1 MVSIPFLG
9 RKEHQEEAGRGFV
22 PVDRVKELA
31 GKGFSEPEIIDVW
44 RREGHSADECDKAL
58 TQVLKL
64 GVSAAPSSPQSPTQP
79 SQTENSALPTF
90 EQLQAEQPQQVQP
103 QEMPETSLPQDYY
116 QSYSPEV
123 YVDYVIQER
132 VGELQK
138 KMVELSGKYGEVQKK
153 IEEISKQ
160 LDQLTR
166 GKGADQKEIA
176 GKIDGFGESIT
187 DINARLSSLEKAFK
201 ETLPT
206 LIESVRVLSDVVQ
219 KVKKEA

>member
-9 RKEHQEEAGRGFV
+9 RKEHAEEVGRGMV

-31 GKGFSEPEIIDVW
+31 GKGFSEPEIIDVL
-44 RREGHSADECDKAL
+44 RREGFSADECDKAL

-64 GVSAAPSSPQSPTQP
+64 GVAAPTPSSSQTQP
-79 SQTENSALPTF
+79 TPTEQPILPTL
-90 EQLQAEQPQQVQP
+90 EQIQPNQTQEVQQ
-103 QEMPETSLPQDYY
+103 QEIPETSLPQEYY
-116 QSYSPEV
+116 QNYSPEV

-138 KMVELSGKYGEVQKK
+138 KMGEFSSKYSEVQKK

-160 LDQLTR
+160 LDQLSR
-166 GKGADQKEIA
+166 GKGVDQKEVI
-176 GKIDGFGESIT
+176 GKIDGFGENIT

-219 KVKKEA
+219 RVKREA